1 MMIKNP
7 LSKVLMVTTEYPPM
21 HGGVGRYTFNLVRE
35 LRKKGLKILVASSEE
50 GAGDYFG
57 LAPSNDN
64 NSKVLLKIVNEIHP
78 DIVHIQYE
86 HGLYG
91 LLLDPFNPN
100 KTSTNID
107 TFYDACNSPIVT
119 TFHTSFNLRQWM
131 KMNVPIKNS
140 RKFSRMGHLS
150 NQLLRYWTHF
160 LNYKSFHDLNRQKL
174 IKSAGGI
181 VFSDYMRN
189 KVGGGMVVYHGAES
203 LIPSSVSE
211 EEARSTFSLPHEG
224 RIALAV
230 GFSTATKGW
239 DIFRKMRIPEEWT
252 IVINSSRNHYNIEEL
267 KPRLERPKI
276 INLGKDF
283 LSDTQLSI
291 LFHAADA
298 VLLPYK
304 VSSGSGVMFDGLAH
318 GLPFVASDLEFFRE
332 FSSLGLGLTVKR
344 TAKAFEKALLDLKGR
359 YSVYSKAV
367 ETFKNKIKWAHV
379 ADVHIQL
386 YENILKN
393 TYFQTMQKEPQA
405 RPNMIPS
412 KAKEEVAG

>member
-1 MMIKNP
+1 
-7 LSKVLMVTTEYPPM
+7 MVATEYPPM

-35 LRKKGLKILVASSEE
+35 LRKKGLEVLVASNEE
-50 GAGDYFG
+50 GDGDYFG
-57 LAPSNDN
+57 LTPTNDN
-64 NSKVLLKIVNEIHP
+64 NYKELLKIVNDVHP

-107 TFYDACNSPIVT
+107 TFYEKCNTPIVT

-131 KMNVPIKNS
+131 KMNAPIKYS
-140 RKFSRMGHLS
+140 HKFSRMGHLCS
-150 NQLLRYWTHF
+150 QLFTYWTHF
-160 LNYKSFHDLNRQKL
+160 LNYKSFHNLNRQKL

-181 VFSDYMRN
+181 VFSRFMKN
-189 KVGGGMVVYHGAES
+189 KVGGGTLVYHGAES
-203 LIPSSVSE
+203 RIPSTVSKR
-211 EEARSTFSLPHEG
+211 EARSTFSLPNEG

-239 DIFRKMRIPEEWT
+239 DIFQKMRVPEGWT
-252 IVINSSRNHYNIEEL
+252 IVINSSKNHYNKEKL
-267 KPRLERPKI
+267 KPRPERTNI
-276 INLGKDF
+276 INLGMDF
-283 LSDTQLSI
+283 LTDTQLSV

-318 GLPFVASDLEFFRE
+318 GLPFIASNLDFFRE

-344 TAKAFEKALLDLKGR
+344 TAKSFEKALLDLEGK

-367 ETFKNKIKWAHV
+367 ESFKHKLKWAYV
-379 ADVHIQL
+379 ADMHIQL
-386 YENILKN
+386 YENILAN
-393 TYFQTMQKEPQA
+393 TSLHTIQKEPQVE
-405 RPNMIPS
+405 PNVIPS
-412 KAKEEVAG
+412 KAKEKVTGLS